1 MNNILENS
9 KAIPIKYAKSIYSFN
24 DPNSNNCSYLF
35 NLRITLKD
43 GTNRDFIKIE
53 KKKYSDLIEIDDNI
67 NYCDIINYSIEI
79 SKIPFDEKKLF
90 KIEEKFNNI
99 TNSYNKRTED
109 IYIEF
114 TKNSNDKVLCR
125 CYFIGVD
132 FNSIFISP
140 PN

>member
-1 MNNILENS
+1 MNNNLEDTKPIS
-9 KAIPIKYAKSIYSFN
+9 IKYEKSVYSFN
-24 DPNSNNCSYLF
+24 DPSSNNCSYLF
-35 NLRITLKD
+35 NLKITLKD
-43 GTNRDFIKIE
+43 GSHKDFIKIE
-53 KKKYSDLIEIDDNI
+53 KKKYSDLIEIEDNV
-67 NYCDIINYSIEI
+67 NYEEITNYSVEI
-79 SKIPFDEKKLF
+79 SKIPFDEKKIF
-90 KIEEKFNNI
+90 KIEEKFNSM

-114 TKNSNDKVLCR
+114 TKNSNNKVLCR

>member
-1 MNNILENS
+1 MNNILEDTQPIS
-9 KAIPIKYAKSIYSFN
+9 IKYEKSVYSFN
-24 DPNSNNCSYLF
+24 DPSSNNCSYLF
-35 NLRITLKD
+35 NLKITLKD
-43 GTNRDFIKIE
+43 GTNKDFIKIE
-53 KKKYSDLIEIDDNI
+53 KKKYSDLIEIDDNV
-67 NYCDIINYSIEI
+67 NYCDITNYSIEI
-79 SKIPFDEKKLF
+79 SKIPFDDKKIF
-90 KIEEKFNNI
+90 KIKEKFNNI